1 MLSMLQSFPFV
12 LLLEVL
18 VTSHR
23 NVLEEQRKGER
34 FLSTAPKDTGLV
46 KSITLRLTRAA
57 LVSM

>member
-1 MLSMLQSFPFV
+1 MLQSFPFV

-34 FLSTAPKDTGLV
+34 LLSTAPKDTGLV